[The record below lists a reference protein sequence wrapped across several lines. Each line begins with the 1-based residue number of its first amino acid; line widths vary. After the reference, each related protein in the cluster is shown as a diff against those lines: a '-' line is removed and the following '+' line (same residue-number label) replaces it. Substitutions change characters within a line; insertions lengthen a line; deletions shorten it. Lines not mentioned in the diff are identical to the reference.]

1 MIHRVYEQ
9 ASLSE
14 ARTVH
19 VATDDKRI
27 EQEVIGF
34 GGSVIMT
41 SANHATGT
49 DRIFEAAKTIGLSS
63 SDIVVN
69 VQGDEPLIPPGA
81 INEVA
86 SLIDGSVEMATL
98 RERITRL
105 SDVFS
110 PNVVKVVTDENDC
123 ALLFS
128 RAPIPWS
135 RASFP
140 DNLPTQTQQLAKSQL
155 TEPSSTKACWFRHL
169 GIYAYTVSMLER
181 YIAWEPTALE
191 QLESLEQ
198 LRVLSNG
205 EQIRVKLTDEAI
217 PPGIDVPEDIARTL
231 AVLSEGTEP

>member
-1 MIHRVYEQ
+1 
-9 ASLSE
+9 
-14 ARTVH
+14 
-19 VATDDKRI
+19 
-27 EQEVIGF
+27 
-34 GGSVIMT
+34 MT

-169 GIYAYTVSMLER
+169 GCLLYTSPSPRDVE
-181 YIAWEPTALE
+181 
-191 QLESLEQ
+191 ES
-198 LRVLSNG
+198 RMPSS
-205 EQIRVKLTDEAI
+205 A
-217 PPGIDVPEDIARTL
+217 
-231 AVLSEGTEP
+231 

>member
-1 MIHRVYEQ
+1 MIGLTR
-9 ASLSE
+9 
-14 ARTVH
+14 
-19 VATDDKRI
+19 
-27 EQEVIGF
+27 
-34 GGSVIMT
+34 
-41 SANHATGT
+41 ANHATGT

-63 SDIVVN
+63 GDIVVN

-86 SLIDGSVEMATL
+86 SLIQGSVEMATL

-110 PNVVKVVTDENDC
+110 PNIVKVVTDENDC

-140 DNLPTQTQQLAKSQL
+140 DNLPTQTQQLSQI
-155 TEPSSTKACWFRHL
+155 TEASSTKACWFRHL
-169 GIYAYTVSMLER
+169 GIYAYTMSMLER
-181 YIAWEPTALE
+181 YIGWEPTALE

-205 EQIRVKLTDEAI
+205 EQIRVKLTDEVI
-217 PPGIDVPEDIARTL
+217 PPGIDVPEDVARTL
-231 AVLSEGTEP
+231 AVLTEGTAP

>member
-1 MIHRVYEQ
+1 MIRRVYEK
-9 ASLSE
+9 ASQSK
-14 ARTVH
+14 ARSVH

-41 SANHATGT
+41 GADHATGT
-49 DRIFEAAKTIGLSS
+49 DRIFEAAKMIGLSS
-63 SDIVVN
+63 NDIVVN

-86 SLIDGSVEMATL
+86 SLIEGSVEMATL

-110 PNVVKVVTDENDC
+110 PNIVKVVTDENDC

-128 RAPIPWS
+128 RAPVPWS

-140 DNLPTQTQQLAKSQL
+140 DNFPTQTQQSSPLS
-155 TEPSSTKACWFRHL
+155 EPSSIKTCWFRHL
-169 GIYAYTVSMLER
+169 GIYAYTMSMLER
-181 YIAWEPTALE
+181 YVGWEPTALE

-205 EQIRVKLTDEAI
+205 EQIRVKLTDEVI
-217 PPGIDVPEDIARTL
+217 PPGIDVPEDVARTL
-231 AVLSEGTEP
+231 AVLTQGTEQ